1 MRKFIKIA
9 VLFIFLLIT
18 FSGIAQ
24 GPPDPDPD
32 PSGNGDNGIGGQ
44 APIGNGLAVLIVLG
58 VAYGSNKFLMEKTKD
73 IKKSK

>member
-1 MRKFIKIA
+1 MREFIKITA
-9 VLFIFLLIT
+9 LFIFLLIT

-32 PSGNGDNGIGGQ
+32 PSGNGDNGIGGE
-44 APIGNGLAVLIVLG
+44 APVGSGLAVLLVLG
-58 VAYGSNKFLMEKTKD
+58 VAYGSNKFLLEKTKE